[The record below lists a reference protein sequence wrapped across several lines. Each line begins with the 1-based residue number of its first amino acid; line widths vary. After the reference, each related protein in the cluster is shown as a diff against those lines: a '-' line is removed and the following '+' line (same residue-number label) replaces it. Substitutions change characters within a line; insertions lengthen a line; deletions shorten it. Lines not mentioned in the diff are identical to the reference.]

1 MELFDSKPSENK
13 NEEIIAQ
20 PKKSSAAKL
29 FIPIAG
35 SILVLLVA
43 FFLAKIFYPKPQ
55 YKIISAKIKS
65 NSVIMASFLENGL
78 SREAAHELTFSIEK
92 VLDLRKLRAGE
103 NYKIFLDKN
112 NVVQKFIYHQSPYDL
127 YYAVRTAKGF
137 SCFKEEV
144 NLAKKVYS
152 KTFTLK
158 SSLFQAVLDK
168 KEKEPL
174 VFDIVDIFSFDID
187 FNTFPRQGDKIK
199 VLYEKYEHQNK
210 FAKYGKIIAAQYI
223 SNDKIFSGLLFES
236 RPKKWGYYDLSGKP
250 TEKQF
255 LKSPLKFTG
264 RITSLFSSRRF
275 HPIIQRV
282 TTHYGVDFASYYGAP
297 IVATAS
303 GRIVFSGW
311 KGAYGRAV
319 IVRHANN
326 FQSLYGHCS
335 RILTRAGASVE
346 QGQIIAQVGS
356 TGWSTGPHVHYG
368 VEIKGAPINPLALN
382 NQPKEKPLYGKTLAK
397 YQRIKNKILALLN
410 QEINGEKINLT
421 EIYR

>member
-1 MELFDSKPSENK
+1 
-13 NEEIIAQ
+13 
-20 PKKSSAAKL
+20 
-29 FIPIAG
+29 
-35 SILVLLVA
+35 
-43 FFLAKIFYPKPQ
+43 
-55 YKIISAKIKS
+55 
-65 NSVIMASFLENGL
+65 MASFLENGL
-78 SREAAHELTFSIEK
+78 SRKAAHELTYSIEK

-127 YYAVRTAKGF
+127 YYAVRTPKGI

-144 NLAKKVYS
+144 NLTKKAYS
-152 KTFTLK
+152 KTFALK

-199 VLYEKYEHQNK
+199 VLFEKYEHKNK

-223 SNDKIFSGLLFES
+223 SDNKTFSGLLFEF
-236 RPKKWGYYDLSGKP
+236 RPRKWGYYDLNGKP

-255 LKSPLKFTG
+255 LKTPLKFTG
-264 RITSLFSSRRF
+264 RITSLFTSRRF
-275 HPIIQRV
+275 HPVIHRV
-282 TTHYGVDFASYYGAP
+282 TTHYGVDFAAYYGAP

-303 GRIVFSGW
+303 GRVIFSGW
-311 KGAYGRAV
+311 KGAYGKAV
-319 IVRHANN
+319 IIRHANS

-335 RILTRAGASVE
+335 RILTRAGANVE
-346 QGQIIAQVGS
+346 QGQVIAQVGS

-368 VEIKGAPINPLALN
+368 IEIKGAPINPLNLN
-382 NQPKEKPLYGKTLAK
+382 NQPKEKPLSGKTLAK
-397 YQRIKNKILALLN
+397 YQKVKNKILALLN
-410 QEINGEKINLT
+410 REINGEKINLI